1 MLTKIMNEGWASFW
15 HARIMHELDL
25 DPIEYVEFSRMHAG
39 VLATSRRQV
48 NPYFVGMRMFEDIER
63 RWNEPTV
70 DERARGRE
78 PGQGRAKVFEV
89 REQESDVSFLRNYL
103 TADLVE
109 ELDLYLYRRE
119 GQRWVIVEKDWEK
132 VRDGI
137 VQSMTN
143 AGVPYIV
150 VEEGDYHGNGELL
163 LRHCYEGQE
172 LDVPYAE
179 QTLRYTQKLWG
190 RPVHLATIVGDK
202 PVVLDVD
209 SREQRGA
216 VAAHQAH

>member
-1 MLTKIMNEGWASFW
+1 
-15 HARIMHELDL
+15 
-25 DPIEYVEFSRMHAG
+25 
-39 VLATSRRQV
+39 
-48 NPYFVGMRMFEDIER
+48 MRMFEDIER
-63 RWNEPTV
+63 RWNEPTA

-103 TADLVE
+103 TADQVE

-143 AGVPYIV
+143 AGLPYIV
-150 VEEGDYHGNGELL
+150 VEDGDYHGNGELL

-209 SREQRGA
+209 GREQRGS
-216 VAAHQAH
+216 VPAHQAY